1 MIFKAVR
8 RDMVIHSFELPRRH
22 LGDIKQ
28 DKATPYD
35 IQKLKAAPWRRK
47 KNENEKKRTRHIK
60 KSPSPAT
67 SPYNLPSMLHDRHR
81 SLPMRELLAY
91 CGPF

>member
-60 KSPSPAT
+60 KKPQPS
-67 SPYNLPSMLHDRHR
+67 N
-81 SLPMRELLAY
+81 
-91 CGPF
+91 